1 MPLKFQVVQA
11 ILVANHLAFRIDRS
25 SELLSN
31 RLMQAS
37 PTFRLRQ
44 ASVNDAPLFYSVID
58 RTMREFIIT
67 TWGTWNEDR
76 VRRESYE
83 DSCSPNSQII
93 LVDDIS
99 VGVLIVDRF
108 STHIQIEQIY
118 LLPEYQRVGIGT
130 ALIKNLM
137 LEAAQFKIPV
147 RLRVMAVN
155 PAKSFYERLGFMVT
169 DTTSE
174 FCFMEKEP

>member
-1 MPLKFQVVQA
+1 
-11 ILVANHLAFRIDRS
+11 
-25 SELLSN
+25 
-31 RLMQAS
+31 MQAP

-44 ASVNDAPLFYSVID
+44 ASGDDAPLFYSVID

-76 VRRESYE
+76 VRRESHE
-83 DSCSPNSQII
+83 DSRSPNAQVV
-93 LVDDIS
+93 LVDNTS
-99 VGVLIVDRF
+99 VGVFVVERF
-108 STHIQIEQIY
+108 LTHIQIEQIY

-130 ALIKNLM
+130 ALIKSLM
-137 LEAAQFKIPV
+137 FEAAQFKIPI

-155 PAKSFYERLGFMVT
+155 SAKSFYERLGFIVT
-169 DTTSE
+169 EATLE